1 MKHLSSLALAALLA
15 APFAAQAAELPEKG
29 QPFAAAVSVGGKWGA
44 VNQYGQQIIPLRYDA
59 AALSLL
65 DEKEQAHDLAS
76 MPGRSGLIEV
86 RLDKKYGFYDRAGKC
101 VVPAEFEARS
111 LWQDGALAV
120 QAEKGRIGFYS
131 ADGRQIA
138 PPVYEAASDFQD
150 GFAVVKKDG
159 RYGYLRL
166 DGTEIA
172 PVYKEARY
180 FKDGFAPVKDGKW
193 GVINEKGETAVPFLY
208 DDAGP
213 FVSEGLLAVKKDGK
227 WGFVD
232 MTGAEAVPP
241 VYRDVHPVFEG
252 GYTAVET
259 EDKLWG
265 FIDNTGRV
273 TAEPVFKNVL
283 TPFSEGLAGV
293 LTQDGKAYARPD
305 GSIAFHADYER
316 LYAFKDGLAE
326 YLESETY
333 SVSRSSP
340 VSIGFGIGWGWHR
353 RHHRHW
359 GIGWPWMYTGW
370 YSAPSA
376 VTTVKRGY
384 LDTSGRVIASAG
396 LTRVYPATEK
406 GILVFN
412 NGRFGWIS
420 RTGLYTIHTGY
431 RTLTPLPEE
440 DCVIARDEDKKWG
453 VLSFSGETLIP
464 FAYTA
469 IESLG
474 GGYFAG
480 KQDGR
485 WALLRKDGAVLTQ
498 AVYKEIGPEG
508 SGLFPARTKDSWVYL
523 DTAGKEALRFPEK
536 LQNALSFKDGA
547 AGIKVRGKW
556 GIIDPTGQFTAEPSY
571 DEYRPL

>member
-1 MKHLSSLALAALLA
+1 MKHLISLALAALLA

-227 WGFVD
+227 WGFID

-273 TAEPVFKNVL
+273 TAEPAY
-283 TPFSEGLAGV
+283 PF
-293 LTQDGKAYARPD
+293 QRRP
-305 GSIAFHADYER
+305 
-316 LYAFKDGLAE
+316 
-326 YLESETY
+326 
-333 SVSRSSP
+333 
-340 VSIGFGIGWGWHR
+340 R
-353 RHHRHW
+353 RCPH
-359 GIGWPWMYTGW
+359 P
-370 YSAPSA
+370 
-376 VTTVKRGY
+376 
-384 LDTSGRVIASAG
+384 GRQS
-396 LTRVYPATEK
+396 LCPA
-406 GILVFN
+406 
-412 NGRFGWIS
+412 
-420 RTGLYTIHTGY
+420 
-431 RTLTPLPEE
+431 
-440 DCVIARDEDKKWG
+440 
-453 VLSFSGETLIP
+453 
-464 FAYTA
+464 
-469 IESLG
+469 
-474 GGYFAG
+474 
-480 KQDGR
+480 
-485 WALLRKDGAVLTQ
+485 
-498 AVYKEIGPEG
+498 
-508 SGLFPARTKDSWVYL
+508 
-523 DTAGKEALRFPEK
+523 
-536 LQNALSFKDGA
+536 
-547 AGIKVRGKW
+547 
-556 GIIDPTGQFTAEPSY
+556 
-571 DEYRPL
+571 